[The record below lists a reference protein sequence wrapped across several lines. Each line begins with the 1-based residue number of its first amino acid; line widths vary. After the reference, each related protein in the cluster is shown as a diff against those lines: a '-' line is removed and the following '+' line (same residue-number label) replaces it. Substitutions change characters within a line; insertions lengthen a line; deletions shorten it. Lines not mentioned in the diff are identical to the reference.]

1 MNSRIILLKF
11 FKSDKVNP
19 VLWTEEGVEL
29 IGNEKLDLGK
39 DFPEGER
46 SFILRLKFG
55 GTYAV
60 ASCAHCN
67 SGREFSFPLCFNQ

>member
-19 VLWTEEGVEL
+19 VLWTEKGVEL
-29 IGNEKLDLGK
+29 IGNEQLDLGK

-60 ASCAHCN
+60 ASCSHSN
-67 SGREFSFPLCFNQ
+67 SEREISFPLYFNQ